1 MVKLELNTDDVMT
14 LPEAARLLG
23 RPKITLYRWIE
34 TGKVNCIQL
43 NGVRLITRVEVERL
57 KKEKGK

>member
-14 LPEAARLLG
+14 VPEAARLLG